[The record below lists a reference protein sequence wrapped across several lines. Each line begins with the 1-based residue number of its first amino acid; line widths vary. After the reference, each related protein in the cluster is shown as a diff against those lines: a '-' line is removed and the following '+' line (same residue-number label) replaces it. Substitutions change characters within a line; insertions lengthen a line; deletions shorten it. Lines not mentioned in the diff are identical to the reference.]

1 MILSTIEQ
9 LSATIEADVADILR
23 MNEVSDEIINL
34 VCDTILEHFATV
46 TYLENNDK

>member
-1 MILSTIEQ
+1 MTLSTIEQ
-9 LSATIEADVADILR
+9 LNATIEADVADILR